1 MKKIQILATIGV
13 IALTSALL
21 SFVGASADEKKSS
34 SESNSQSNNS
44 IEEFKGSGTRSHGH
58 PVANL
63 VDTPNAGSKQNSDAW
78 VSDDDQNSEINW
90 QKWNKANETSD
101 KKSMGNAKTIGSNAS
116 SPITFHNGG
125 VIGVYS
131 GPVQIIPVWVGAWSD
146 ATRKAKWNSVL
157 GNLVSSLGGVGDIA
171 TPNHL
176 FTTNA
181 LYFTSKNAVTSKLTW
196 TALNSQASI
205 PANLRKASSGIVPVT
220 DADVATYINRALTS
234 KVVAAPI
241 SGTRPIYVYIGGADT
256 RLSSGFGTYYC
267 GWHTYGT
274 LGAKNIPYI
283 AVQDFTATYAKSCA
297 AQTVSPNGDY
307 QLDAVASILVHEID
321 EAITSPDL
329 RTWYDNR
336 GAENAD
342 KCAWTFGITSL
353 VGMAKYNFTTTNYK
367 YLIQRN
373 WLADNKVADPIA
385 GTACVVTSPK

>member
-1 MKKIQILATIGV
+1 M
-13 IALTSALL
+13 
-21 SFVGASADEKKSS
+21 
-34 SESNSQSNNS
+34 
-44 IEEFKGSGTRSHGH
+44 
-58 PVANL
+58 
-63 VDTPNAGSKQNSDAW
+63 
-78 VSDDDQNSEINW
+78 
-90 QKWNKANETSD
+90 
-101 KKSMGNAKTIGSNAS
+101 
-116 SPITFHNGG
+116 
-125 VIGVYS
+125 
-131 GPVQIIPVWVGAWSD
+131 
-146 ATRKAKWNSVL
+146 
-157 GNLVSSLGGVGDIA
+157 
-171 TPNHL
+171 
-176 FTTNA
+176 
-181 LYFTSKNAVTSKLTW
+181 
-196 TALNSQASI
+196 
-205 PANLRKASSGIVPVT
+205 
-220 DADVATYINRALTS
+220 TS